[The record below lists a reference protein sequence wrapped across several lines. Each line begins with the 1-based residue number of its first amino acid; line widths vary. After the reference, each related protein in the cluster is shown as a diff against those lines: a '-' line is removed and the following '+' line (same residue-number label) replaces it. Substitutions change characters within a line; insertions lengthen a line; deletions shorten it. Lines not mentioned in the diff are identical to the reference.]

1 VETDKEESDG
11 EIEARKAAITKYIQ
25 SLPALT
31 LSEEPEFGEHASLV
45 WSACRARNERHCGTC
60 I

>member
-1 VETDKEESDG
+1 MLMADVYMCAVEADKEESDA

-31 LSEEPEFGEHASLV
+31 LNEEAEFGDYASLV
-45 WSACRARNERHCGTC
+45 
-60 I
+60 